1 MNIAPAIRAFGEQI
15 GLPDLELNADGLVSL
30 ALSDEDSMH
39 LEQAEDD
46 LLVYR
51 LLNKAHIST
60 ASLLRALQA
69 CNQQQ
74 PKTPWMPQMGL
85 IGQDGQAQLVLLCRL
100 DANLVSEQTIE
111 QAVNELERFKRE
123 SIDPLG
129 R

>member
-39 LEQAEDD
+39 FEQVQDD

-60 ASLLRALQA
+60 PILLRALQA

-74 PKTPWMPQMGL
+74 PKTSWMPHIGL

-100 DANLVSEQTIE
+100 HANLVSEQAIE
-111 QAVNELERFKRE
+111 QAVDELERFKRE

-129 R
+129 Q

>member
-39 LEQAEDD
+39 FEQVQDD

-60 ASLLRALQA
+60 PILLRALQA
-69 CNQQQ
+69 SNQQQ
-74 PKTPWMPQMGL
+74 PKTSWMPHIGL

-100 DANLVSEQTIE
+100 HATLVSEQAIE
-111 QAVNELERFKRE
+111 QAVDELERFKRE

-129 R
+129 Q

>member
-39 LEQAEDD
+39 LEQSEDD

-60 ASLLRALQA
+60 ASLLLALQA

-74 PKTPWMPQMGL
+74 PKTSWMPQLGL

-100 DANLVSEQTIE
+100 HANLVSEQTIE